1 MTQDNTVATTPNE
14 RAQIAAKHLVGNL
27 WYNLDAVP
35 LIAGKLSVETME
47 SAVGGDAALA
57 YAEMCNLMRSA
68 GKVTAGQLEA
78 NLKAANFNRQAL
90 VEWQKDLTNDELY
103 DLYEYVKE
111 IHNAA
116 ELRKLQADLSKSLR
130 QAHQPDAIAE
140 RVKAELLSEMVKVD
154 KALTGPRHISEIVEE
169 VDAEFKRTQS
179 GEQDWGVSTGIA
191 SLDKAFRLQDGNYIT
206 IGGRPSQ
213 GKTSL
218 AIFVSFKRAE
228 QLVRDGED
236 GQVLIFTMD
245 DTARKLVRALAC
257 TIAKVDSNTL
267 RNRTATA
274 ADWAEVYAAED
285 YIRTLPIWID
295 DTPGLTA
302 QEIHF
307 RTAMQN
313 AQKPVRLLM
322 VDYIEKVTPVGR
334 GDSLQLL
341 KAVANDLKNIGR
353 TFECPLIVLSQLTK
367 DVEKRADRWPTAS
380 DLLYAGEAESD
391 VIVLV
396 NRPEHYIS
404 RGEDIDCEVEDREG
418 VVLLNVAKVKEGNVG
433 LVRLAFKKEHA
444 AFYDLHRDTVDF
456 DY

>member
-1 MTQDNTVATTPNE
+1 VEEQNAYE

-35 LIAGKLSVETME
+35 LIAGKLAVETMD

-57 YAEMCNLMRSA
+57 YAEMCNLMRSST

-78 NLKAANFNRQAL
+78 NLKATGFNRQ
-90 VEWQKDLTNDELY
+90 VVNEWQRDLANDDIH

-111 IHNAA
+111 IQNAA
-116 ELRKLQADLSKSLR
+116 DLRKLQADCS
-130 QAHQPDAIAE
+130 QAMRRTQAYDANAE
-140 RVKAELLSEMVKVD
+140 RIKAELLSEMVKVN
-154 KALTGPRHISEIVEE
+154 KAVTGPRHISEIIRE

-191 SLDKAFRLQDGNYIT
+191 SLDRAFKLQDGNYIT

-218 AIFVSFKRAE
+218 AVWIAYKRAE
-228 QLVRDGED
+228 QLVRDGEN
-236 GQVLIFTMD
+236 GQVLIFSLD
-245 DTARKLVRALAC
+245 DTDKKLVRALAC
-257 TIAKVDSNTL
+257 TVAGVDSNTL

-285 YIRTLPIWID
+285 YLETLPLWID
-295 DTPGLTA
+295 ETPGLTA
-302 QEIHF
+302 AEIHF
-307 RTAMQN
+307 RAAMQN
-313 AQKPVRLLM
+313 AQQPVRLLM
-322 VDYIEKVTPVGR
+322 VDYIEKVTPAGR

-353 TFECPLIVLSQLTK
+353 AFKCPMMVLSQLTK
-367 DVEKRADRWPTAS
+367 DVERRADRWPTAS

-404 RGEDIDCEVEDREG
+404 RGEDIDCEDVDREG
-418 VVLLNVAKVKEGNVG
+418 VVLLNVAKVKEGKVG
-433 LVRLAFKKEHA
+433 LVRLAFQKEYA
-444 AFYDLHRDTVDF
+444 RFADLHTEQGDSTNT
-456 DY
+456 